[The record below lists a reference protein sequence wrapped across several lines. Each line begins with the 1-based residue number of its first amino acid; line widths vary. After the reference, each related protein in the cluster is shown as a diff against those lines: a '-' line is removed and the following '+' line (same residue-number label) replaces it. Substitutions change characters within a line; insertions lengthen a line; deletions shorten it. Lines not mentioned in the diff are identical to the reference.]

1 MRRDIWKR
9 AGEESRGRLPGR
21 CTSRDWGEGAGK
33 DAATLP
39 QDLLPSFQ
47 IANAQNLALPL
58 WNQLQLARGGKGRS
72 KLGKGS
78 RCRSEGDM

>member
-33 DAATLP
+33 DTATSP

-58 WNQLQLARGGKGRS
+58 RNQLLTGGGKGRS

-78 RCRSEGDM
+78 RCCSEGDT